1 MIAFNLDKYL
11 KNPSKKVVTRSG
23 RKVRIICK
31 NRISSLGPIVALVN
45 ESGEENLVSY
55 DINGKFY
62 KHNDSPLDLF
72 FAPEKH
78 EGWVN
83 ILKSSKGNNVI
94 NSDIFESKE
103 DAEEAGG
110 RCLGYIATAKIEWE
124 E

>member
-62 KHNDSPLDLF
+62 KHSDSPLDLF

-83 ILKSSKGNNVI
+83 IFKSSKGNNV

-103 DAEEAGG
+103 EAEEAGG
-110 RCLGYIATAKIEWE
+110 RCLGYVTTAKIEWE